1 MDKTFGQSKGS
12 LRSISHAHCCV
23 NSSPSKLQRVSLV
36 RKTKGVGQSPIF
48 EKTIDRCEEGEY
60 DYACEIES
68 PGSKSRRISLVR
80 HKKMKTESSPKEN
93 NDCYRKRPTP
103 SRLVAACKELVDL
116 ALSRG
121 SLDDITVMIID
132 LSHFR
137 CKSQSENSCN
147 L

>member
-1 MDKTFGQSKGS
+1 MDKSFGQSKGS
-12 LRSISHAHCCV
+12 LRSISHAHCSV
-23 NSSPSKLQRVSLV
+23 NPSPSKLRRVSLV
-36 RKTKGVGQSPIF
+36 TQPKGGVGQSPIC
-48 EKTIDRCEEGEY
+48 EKANDSCEEGEY

-93 NDCYRKRPTP
+93 IDDCCRKRPTS

-137 CKSQSENSCN
+137 CKS
-147 L
+147 